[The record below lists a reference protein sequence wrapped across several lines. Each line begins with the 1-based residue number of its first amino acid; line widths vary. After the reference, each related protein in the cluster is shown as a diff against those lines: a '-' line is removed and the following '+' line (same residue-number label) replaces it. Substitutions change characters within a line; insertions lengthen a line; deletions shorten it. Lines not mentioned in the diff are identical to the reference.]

1 MIAGETKPLRVLIAG
16 AGPAGAACAIS
27 LLRLAAQAGRQVQ
40 VDLFEHKQFGRHYNQ
55 CMGVLSPP
63 IQELLTGLLGLEIP
77 ESLILRRIY
86 GYCLHT
92 ESTSIRLQE
101 SEAGGGATP
110 SLATRRVQFDAF
122 LNESACRAG
131 AALHP
136 CRVCDVEFG
145 AEAVNIFT
153 EGGSFSGDILVGA
166 FGLDCQMSE
175 ALERRIG
182 YRRPDYLDT
191 VVTKIHPGQE
201 RVDAFGDTIHAFLV
215 ATAGV
220 EFASLVPKGN
230 HITALVAG
238 RKVSSFTLR
247 QFLGSQ
253 SVRQLLD
260 YPFEVSDMFRGSFP
274 ISPARNFYCDRFIAI
289 GDAAGLVRPFK
300 GKGINSALLCGS
312 HVAGLILERGVTRQA
327 LSGIERCCAE
337 IIGDLWYGRATRLIT
352 GVMTRLGVF
361 DPVLATARRSPALRR
376 ALFDSV
382 SGQDTYRNVWR
393 RILGSPADL
402 LRVSAGVAA
411 AALRHTMSCPP
422 DRS

>member
-1 MIAGETKPLRVLIAG
+1 MNASETKPLRVLIAG
-16 AGPAGAACAIS
+16 GGPAGAACAIS
-27 LLRLAAQAGRQVQ
+27 LLRLAGQAGRQVQ

-63 IQELLTGLLGLEIP
+63 IQQLLPDLLGLQIP
-77 ESLILRRIY
+77 ESLVLRRIN

-92 ESTSIRLQE
+92 ENDSIRLME
-101 SEAGGGATP
+101 SEAGEVSEP
-110 SLATRRVQFDAF
+110 SLATRRVQFDSF
-122 LNESACRAG
+122 LNASARQAG
-131 AALHP
+131 AALHL

-175 ALERRIG
+175 ALGRRIG
-182 YRRPDYLDT
+182 YRRPDFLDT

-215 ATAGV
+215 AAAGV

-230 HITALVAG
+230 HITALAAG
-238 RKVSSFTLR
+238 RGVSSFTLR
-247 QFLGSQ
+247 EFLGSR
-253 SVRQLLD
+253 SVRQVMN
-260 YPFEVSDMFRGSFP
+260 YRFEVGDMFRGSFP
-274 ISPARNFYCDRFIAI
+274 ISPAHNFYCDRFIAI

-312 HVAGLILERGVTRQA
+312 HVARLILERGVTRQA

-337 IIGDLWYGRATRLIT
+337 IIGDLWYGRTTRLVT

-361 DPVLATARRSPALRR
+361 DPVLATARKSPALRR

-393 RILGSPADL
+393 RILGSPGDI

-411 AALRHTMSCPP
+411 AALRLTMSCPQ